1 MSFFDTFSA
10 LLVKDTLDAISQ
22 AKREVERDKNRYE
35 QDIRNERIRMLG
47 FLEKSLNQHDKI
59 HNALMDY
66 CMDVVENSPN
76 YILTHYE
83 YFLKACIAYPYYV
96 VLQDIGSVDEN
107 HKELVRRLKAN
118 SFTYSGEEIVEAAF
132 SKKNENPCAIAM
144 ALFMDATMGEVSAF
158 WGYLFSHSFGFPKRI
173 RACKKLIAA
182 EIALMRFFYKM
193 QYKADLYGGSDD
205 YISEI
210 EETLNEKLE
219 DMSSDEDE
227 REVYDESYMNT
238 FFKKVEEWEGKYVPS
253 CSYKVV
259 IKNNLDYKFSNE
271 RSYAE
276 WNIVKFSGVS
286 IEYAKT
292 LYENSGSVVKDGL
305 SKEQAEQL
313 VAKLEEVRVETEI
326 ERSWTV
332 LDKDFDIDGNVKVY
346 EADVKARQIVL
357 TKKIVKGGFWVAV
370 ISALFGIIGGF
381 SHSDVLMAMGM
392 VISFAGIVTSAASII
407 IDVVM
412 VRGKEEKI
420 AVSKIVKVL
429 FISIGSTALM
439 IGLSLLGY
447 GVRIG
452 GICCIMASL
461 IWLGIGGLIHLIS
474 KKKV

>member
-1 MSFFDTFSA
+1 MSFFDTLSA
-10 LLVKDTLDAISQ
+10 LLVKDTIDAIGQ

-35 QDIRNERIRMLG
+35 QEIRNERIRMLG

-59 HNALMDY
+59 HNALIDY
-66 CMDVVENSPN
+66 CMEIDDNAPN
-76 YILTHYE
+76 FILAHYE

-107 HKELVRRLKAN
+107 HKELVRVLKAN
-118 SFTYSGEEIVEAAF
+118 SSTYSGEEIVEAAF
-132 SKKNENPCAIAM
+132 AKKNENPCAIAM

-219 DMSSDEDE
+219 DMSPDEDE

-238 FFKKVEEWEGKYVPS
+238 FFRKVEEWEGKYVPS

-292 LYENSGSVVKDGL
+292 LYENSGGVIKDGL
-305 SKEQAEQL
+305 SKTQAERL
-313 VAKLEEVRVETEI
+313 VAKLKEVKVETEI
-326 ERSWTV
+326 ARSWTAV
-332 LDKDFDIDGNVKVY
+332 DETFDVDSNLKSY
-346 EADVKARQIVL
+346 EAEIKAKQIVL
-357 TKKIVKGGFWVAV
+357 TKKIVKGGFWVAF
-370 ISALFGIIGGF
+370 IAAIFGVIGGF

-392 VISFAGIVTSAASII
+392 VISFAGIVTCAASMI
-407 IDVVM
+407 IDAVM

-429 FISIGSTALM
+429 VVSIGSTALM

-447 GVRIG
+447 GVRVG
-452 GICCIMASL
+452 GLSCTMASL
-461 IWLGIGGLIHLIS
+461 IWLGIGGIIHLTT
-474 KKKV
+474 KKKF

>member
-1 MSFFDTFSA
+1 MSFFDTLSA
-10 LLVKDTLDAISQ
+10 LLVKDTLDSISQ

-35 QDIRNERIRMLG
+35 QEIRNERMRMLG

-66 CMDVVENSPN
+66 CMSIDDAPNS
-76 YILTHYE
+76 ILSHYE

-96 VLQDIGSVDEN
+96 VLQDIGSVDDN
-107 HKELVRRLKAN
+107 HKEWVRVLKAN
-118 SFTYSGEEIVEAAF
+118 SSTYSGEEIVEAAF
-132 SKKNENPCAIAM
+132 CKKNENPCAIAM

-158 WGYLFSHSFGFPKRI
+158 WGYLFSHSFGSAKRI
-173 RACKKLIAA
+173 RACKKLITA
-182 EIALMRFFYKM
+182 EIALMRYFYKM

-205 YISEI
+205 YITEI

-219 DMSSDEDE
+219 DMSSDENEFD
-227 REVYDESYMNT
+227 VYDESYMNK
-238 FFKKVEEWEGKYVPS
+238 FFAKVEEWEGKYISS
-253 CSYKVV
+253 CSFKVV

-305 SKEQAEQL
+305 TKEQAEQL
-313 VAKLEEVRVETEI
+313 VAKLKEVKVETEI
-326 ERSWTV
+326 ARSWTA
-332 LDKDFDIDGNVKVY
+332 LDDTFDIEKNIKTY
-346 EADVKARQIVL
+346 EAEVKAKQIVL

-370 ISALFGIIGGF
+370 IAGLFGVIGGF

-392 VISFAGIVTSAASII
+392 VISFAGIVTCAASLI
-407 IDVVM
+407 IDSVM

-420 AVSKIVKVL
+420 AVSKIAKVL
-429 FISIGSTALM
+429 VLSIGSIALM

-447 GVRIG
+447 GVRVG
-452 GICCIMASL
+452 GLSCMMAAL
-461 IWLGIGGLIHLIS
+461 IWLGIGGIIHLTT